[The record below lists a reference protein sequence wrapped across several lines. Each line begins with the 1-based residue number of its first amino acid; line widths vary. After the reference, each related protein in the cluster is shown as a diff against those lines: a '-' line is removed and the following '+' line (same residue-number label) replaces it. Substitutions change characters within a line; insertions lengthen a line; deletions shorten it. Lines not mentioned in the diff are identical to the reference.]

1 MEPEQ
6 LEEVARRLPVFPLPR
21 TVLMPGTTLPLH
33 VFEHRYRALVD
44 HCLAGDR
51 VMGVAT
57 LRPGY
62 EADYE
67 GSPALY
73 PEIGIG
79 QIVAHQP
86 FVDGR
91 CNIVLRF
98 EGCIELVRELETE
111 EPFRVVEGELLTATD
126 TGIDGALQSLKVLV
140 LQLGSVRPEAAEE
153 AHRLAQLE
161 GMELPDALARRLFGD
176 QLDTQRAYLCA
187 RRLVDRVAMVQ
198 DRLAQFLLA
207 GSSIGEA

>member
-1 MEPEQ
+1 MEPDQ
-6 LEEVARRLPVFPLPR
+6 LEEVARNLPIFPLPR

-33 VFEHRYRALVD
+33 VFEPRYRALVA
-44 HCLAGDR
+44 HCLATHK

-62 EADYE
+62 EATYE
-67 GSPALY
+67 GNPALY
-73 PEIGIG
+73 PEIGVG

-98 EGCIELVRELETE
+98 EGCVQLAHEIDTDEMFRIVAGEVLVADPSGIE
-111 EPFRVVEGELLTATD
+111 
-126 TGIDGALQSLKVLV
+126 GALQSLKVLV

-161 GMELPDALARRLFGD
+161 GMELPDALARRLFEQID
-176 QLDTQRAYLCA
+176 IQREYLA
-187 RRLVDRVAMVQ
+187 ATRLVDRVALVQ
-198 DRLAQFLLA
+198 DRLAQFMLTT
-207 GSSIGEA
+207 STIGEA

>member
-6 LEEVARRLPVFPLPR
+6 LEEVAQRLPVFPLPR

-33 VFEHRYRALVD
+33 VFEPRYRALVA
-44 HCLAGDR
+44 HCLANDR

-57 LRPGY
+57 LQPGY
-62 EADYE
+62 EEDYD

-73 PEIGIG
+73 PEIGVG

-98 EGCIELVRELETE
+98 EGGVRLDQELETT
-111 EPFRVVEGELLTATD
+111 EPFRIISGEVMGMEQS
-126 TGIDGALQSLKVLV
+126 GIDGALQSLKVLV

-161 GMELPDALARRLFGD
+161 GMELPDALARRLLD
-176 QLDTQRAYLCA
+176 QVDSQRAYLA
-187 RRLVDRVAMVQ
+187 AARLVDRVSLVQ

-207 GSSIGEA
+207 ASTVGEA

>member
-1 MEPEQ
+1 
-6 LEEVARRLPVFPLPR
+6 
-21 TVLMPGTTLPLH
+21 
-33 VFEHRYRALVD
+33 
-44 HCLAGDR
+44 
-51 VMGVAT
+51 MGIAT
-57 LRPGY
+57 LQPGY
-62 EADYE
+62 EEDYD

-73 PEIGIG
+73 PEIGVG

-98 EGCIELVRELETE
+98 EGCVTLDQELDTG
-111 EPFRVVEGELLTATD
+111 EPFRVVAGDVVTAD
-126 TGIDGALQSLKVLV
+126 PSGIDGALQSLKVLV

-161 GMELPDALARRLFGD
+161 GMELPDALARRLFD
-176 QLDTQRAYLCA
+176 QVETQRAYLA
-187 RRLVDRVAMVQ
+187 APRLVDRVSLVQ

-207 GSSIGEA
+207 ASEMGEA

>member
-6 LEEVARRLPVFPLPR
+6 LEEVARRLPIFPLPR

-33 VFEHRYRALVD
+33 VFENRYRALVT

-57 LRPGY
+57 LKPGY
-62 EADYE
+62 EEDYE

-73 PEIGIG
+73 PEIGVG

-98 EGCIELVRELETE
+98 EGCVQLADELETG
-111 EPFRVVEGELLTATD
+111 EPFRVVSGEVLTTD
-126 TGIDGALQSLKVLV
+126 PAGVERALQSLRVLV

-161 GMELPDALARRLFGD
+161 GMELPDALARRIFD
-176 QLDTQRAYLCA
+176 QLDTQRAYLA
-187 RRLVDRVAMVQ
+187 ASRLVDRVALVQ

-207 GSSIGEA
+207 GSTMGEA

>member
-6 LEEVARRLPVFPLPR
+6 LEEVARRLPIFPLPR

-33 VFEHRYRALVD
+33 VFEPRYRALVT

-62 EADYE
+62 EVDYD
-67 GSPALY
+67 GSPAVY

-91 CNIVLRF
+91 CNIVLRY
-98 EGCIELVRELETE
+98 EGCIALTDELDTE
-111 EPFRVVEGELLTATD
+111 HLFRVVAGDVLTTD
-126 TGIDGALQSLKVLV
+126 PMGIDSALQSLKILV

-161 GMELPDALARRLFGD
+161 GMELPDALARRI
-176 QLDTQRAYLCA
+176 LDEVEAQRSYLA
-187 RRLVDRVAMVQ
+187 AGRLVDRVALVQ

-207 GSSIGEA
+207 ASTMGEA

>member
-6 LEEVARRLPVFPLPR
+6 LEEVAQRLPIFPLPR

-33 VFEHRYRALVD
+33 VFEPRYRALVE
-44 HCLAGDR
+44 HCLATDR

-62 EADYE
+62 EEDYE
-67 GSPALY
+67 GKPALF
-73 PEIGIG
+73 PEIGVG

-98 EGCIELVRELETE
+98 EGCVELQGEVDTDEL
-111 EPFRVVEGELLTATD
+111 FRIVSGVVVTTD
-126 TGIDGALQSLKVLV
+126 ASGIDSALQSLKVLV

-153 AHRLAQLE
+153 AHRLALLE
-161 GMELPDALARRLFGD
+161 GMELPDALARRLFE
-176 QLDTQRAYLCA
+176 QVDTQRAYLA
-187 RRLVDRVAMVQ
+187 ATRLVDRVSLVS

-207 GSSIGEA
+207 ASTMGEA

>member
-6 LEEVARRLPVFPLPR
+6 LDEVAQRLPIFPLPR

-33 VFEHRYRALVD
+33 VFEPRYRALVE
-44 HCLAGDR
+44 HCLATDR

-57 LRPGY
+57 LQPGY
-62 EADYE
+62 EEDYE
-67 GSPALY
+67 GNPALF
-73 PEIGIG
+73 PEIGVG

-98 EGCIELVRELETE
+98 EGCVQLQHEVDTDEL
-111 EPFRVVEGELLTATD
+111 FRIVAGDVVTTD
-126 TGIDGALQSLKVLV
+126 AAGIDSALQSLKVLV

-153 AHRLAQLE
+153 AHRLALLE
-161 GMELPDALARRLFGD
+161 GMELPDALARRLFEQVD
-176 QLDTQRAYLCA
+176 AQRAYLA
-187 RRLVDRVAMVQ
+187 STRLVDRVSLVS

-207 GSSIGEA
+207 ASTMGEA